1 MSNWDELLALVEFA
15 FNNARSESTGYTPFF
30 LNYGKHPRVPAA
42 VITLQGGNRYN
53 GAVPSVENFVGHMDS
68 LMQRA
73 KGLIY
78 AAQQRQKFYADK
90 SRKEQEFRVGDKVLL
105 STKNLRL
112 KDASAKKLLPKYMG
126 PLTIKERIGKVA
138 YKLEMPSNL
147 KVHPVFHVNLL
158 HAWKEGGSYQ
168 PPPWQH
174 LAPTTDGLAEIE
186 RCLAHRDSRRG
197 TQVYKDYLVQW
208 ANGSKEDA
216 RWVPYARVPH
226 DLITEYWQS
235 RVPTQ
240 HRGSV
245 LESPLAASL
254 RRSRRQLGLDP
265 RADSTNGDNPP
276 IGQEGPAWE
285 QDPFAV
291 IKVLNL
297 MPAYL
302 P

>member
-1 MSNWDELLALVEFA
+1 M
-15 FNNARSESTGYTPFF
+15 
-30 LNYGKHPRVPAA
+30 
-42 VITLQGGNRYN
+42 
-53 GAVPSVENFVGHMDS
+53 
-68 LMQRA
+68 
-73 KGLIY
+73 LISPE
-78 AAQQRQKFYADK
+78 K
-90 SRKEQEFRVGDKVLL
+90 SKSVGDKVLL

-147 KVHPVFHVNLL
+147 RVHPVFHVNLL

-216 RWVPYARVPH
+216 RWVPYTRVPH
-226 DLITEYWQS
+226 DLITEY
-235 RVPTQ
+235 
-240 HRGSV
+240 
-245 LESPLAASL
+245 
-254 RRSRRQLGLDP
+254 
-265 RADSTNGDNPP
+265 
-276 IGQEGPAWE
+276 
-285 QDPFAV
+285 
-291 IKVLNL
+291 
-297 MPAYL
+297 
-302 P
+302 